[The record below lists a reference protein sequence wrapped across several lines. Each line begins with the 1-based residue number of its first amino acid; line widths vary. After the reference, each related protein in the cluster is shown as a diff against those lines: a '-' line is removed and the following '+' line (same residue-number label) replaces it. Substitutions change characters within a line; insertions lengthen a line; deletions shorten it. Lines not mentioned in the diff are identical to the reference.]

1 MLNARLLAI
10 AFLATTAVACT
21 IDPFPARTNRDAANT
36 AAAQPDS
43 SSPMVSDLGSTA
55 PVDSGTGPSTDAGT
69 GGASGGG
76 GASSKDWASGT
87 GGAITTGGT
96 GGARSAGGASSTGG
110 AVAAGG
116 TGGASS
122 AGGASTTGGTPS
134 ISSPIATGGTL
145 GTGGVSAAGG
155 ASSTGGAQGGNGTG
169 GASQAGAGGSG
180 PVDYSGFRAGLTN
193 QNKLASFRVFAN
205 AVTVLTID
213 WMLPKVSSTCSPAGD
228 TTTTF
233 GTPAPIT
240 SAATFTKGPVSGN
253 PVSYTLAGQFGSGTT
268 ATGTVNISY
277 SATGCNSSSIISW
290 NAQKVVCGD
299 GVLQWPE
306 TCDPGGALPTAGCS
320 EQCQL
325 YPVAETEP
333 NNSIATANGP
343 YTQDALISASI
354 SQSADVDLFAVR
366 NPVAGSIAIE
376 FETHGETV
384 GSCGVDTFMQVLKS
398 TGEVIA
404 SDDDGARA
412 FYCSYAMVSV
422 AAGETVYVAVSS
434 SIAQPIS
441 RYLLHIR
448 FPHS

>member
-1 MLNARLLAI
+1 MLSFRLLVI
-10 AFLATTAVACT
+10 ALLVAPAVTCK
-21 IDPFPARTNRDAANT
+21 IDPLPPRTSQDAADT

-55 PVDSGTGPSTDAGT
+55 PVDSGTGPSTDTGT

-76 GASSKDWASGT
+76 GASSTGWASGT

-134 ISSPIATGGTL
+134 TSGPIATGGTL
-145 GTGGVSAAGG
+145 GTGGVSAA
-155 ASSTGGAQGGNGTG
+155 GGAQGGNGTG

-180 PVDYSGFRAGLTN
+180 PVDYSGFWAGLTN

-240 SAATFTKGPVSGN
+240 STATFTKGPVSGN
-253 PVSYTLAGQFGSGTT
+253 PVSYTLAGQFGSDTT

-277 SATGCNSSSIISW
+277 SANGCNSSSIISW

-325 YPVAETEP
+325 FPMTETEP
-333 NNSIATANGP
+333 NNSITTANGP
-343 YTQDALISASI
+343 YTQDTLISAAI
-354 SQSADVDLFAVR
+354 SQPDDVDLFAVR

-384 GSCGVDTFMQVLKS
+384 GTCGVDTFMQVVRS

>member
-1 MLNARLLAI
+1 MVRVSIRLFSIVL
-10 AFLATTAVACT
+10 LATTAVACN
-21 IDPFPARTNRDAANT
+21 IGSLPPQANHDAATDLGWAAGLDSGASPNAADT
-36 AAAQPDS
+36 AVSQADS
-43 SSPMVSDLGSTA
+43 NGSIAPDLGSNA
-55 PVDSGTGPSTDAGT
+55 PVDSGTGTGKGGAGGVGGTSST
-69 GGASGGG
+69 GGVSGAA
-76 GASSKDWASGT
+76 GAVST
-87 GGAITTGGT
+87 
-96 GGARSAGGASSTGG
+96 GGASSTG
-110 AVAAGG
+110 VASG
-116 TGGASS
+116 
-122 AGGASTTGGTPS
+122 
-134 ISSPIATGGTL
+134 
-145 GTGGVSAAGG
+145 
-155 ASSTGGAQGGNGTG
+155 TGGAQGGNATGGSSQGGTG
-169 GASQAGAGGSG
+169 GKG
-180 PVDYSGFRAGLTN
+180 PVDYSGFWAGLTN
-193 QNKLASFRVFAN
+193 QNKLASFRVFAD

-213 WMLPKVSSTCSPAGD
+213 WILPAVSSTCSPAGD

-240 SAATFTKGPVSGN
+240 STATFTKGPVSGN
-253 PVSYTLAGQFGSGTT
+253 PVSYTLAGQFGSDTT

-277 SATGCNSSSIISW
+277 SANGCNSSSIISW

-299 GVLQWPE
+299 GVVQWPE
-306 TCDPGGALPTAGCS
+306 TCDPGSPLPTADCS

-325 YPVAETEP
+325 YPVTESEP
-333 NNSIATANGP
+333 NNSITAANGP
-343 YTQDALISASI
+343 YTQDTLISAAI
-354 SQSADVDLFAVR
+354 SQPDDVDLFAVR

-384 GSCGVDTFMQVLKS
+384 GTCGVDTFMQVLKS